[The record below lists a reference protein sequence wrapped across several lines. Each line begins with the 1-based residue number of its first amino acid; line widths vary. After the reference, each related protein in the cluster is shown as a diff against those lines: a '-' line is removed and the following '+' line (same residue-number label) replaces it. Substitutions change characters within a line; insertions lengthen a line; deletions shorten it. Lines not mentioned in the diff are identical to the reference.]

1 MKRVIILAGHN
12 FEKSGCSTQM
22 EDGRTITEFDLT
34 TELVARVFKEER
46 LINLDTVIKA
56 RNDFADLV
64 KEVNEIPADYLI
76 SCHFNAYDG
85 ETQGTEV
92 LYAHTSSKGE
102 KLAKKAQ
109 TILVKNLGLND
120 RGIKGVSPSERGGS
134 ILNKTK
140 PIAILIEPFFLD
152 EIHSYERLNALMDK
166 TVESILEILLHIANQ

>member
-1 MKRVIILAGHN
+1 MN
-12 FEKSGCSTQM
+12 
-22 EDGRTITEFDLT
+22 
-34 TELVARVFKEER
+34 
-46 LINLDTVIKA
+46 
-56 RNDFADLV
+56 
-64 KEVNEIPADYLI
+64 IPADYLI

-120 RGIKGVSPSERGGS
+120 REIKGVSPSERGGS

-140 PIAILIEPFFLD
+140 PVAILIEPFFLD
-152 EIHSYERLNALMDK
+152 EIHSYKRLNTLMDK
-166 TVESILEILLHIANQ
+166 TVESILEILVYIANQ

>member
-12 FEKSGCSTQM
+12 FEKTGCSTQM

-34 TELVARVFKEER
+34 TELAARIFMSER
-46 LINLDTVIKA
+46 IMNLDTVIKA
-56 RNDFADLV
+56 RNNFNNLV
-64 KEVNEIPADYLI
+64 NEVNEIPADYLI

-102 KLAKKAQ
+102 KLAEKAQ
-109 TILVKNLGLND
+109 GILVKNLGLND
-120 RGIKGVSPSERGGS
+120 RGIKGVFPSERGGS

-140 PIAILIEPFFLD
+140 PVAILIEPFFLD
-152 EIHSYERLNALMDK
+152 EIHSYEKLNTLMDK
-166 TVESILEILLHIANQ
+166 TVESILEILVYIANQ